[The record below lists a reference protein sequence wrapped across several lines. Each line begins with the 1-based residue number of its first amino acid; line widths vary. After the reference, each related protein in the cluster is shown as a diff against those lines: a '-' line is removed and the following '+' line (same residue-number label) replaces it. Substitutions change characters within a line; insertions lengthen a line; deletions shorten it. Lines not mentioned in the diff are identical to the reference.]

1 MARHDVFQNHAGG
14 GYFLDVQTDYLSH
27 LNTRIVV
34 PLLPLADAPKPA
46 KRLNPIFEIK
56 GERHMMATQYL
67 AAVPGT
73 ILKKPVVNVSDR
85 FDEITNALDMIFNG
99 F

>member
-1 MARHDVFQNHAGG
+1 MALHDVFQNPDGS
-14 GYFLDVQTDYLSH
+14 GYFLDVQTDYLTH

-56 GERHMMATQYL
+56 GERHMMATQYM
-67 AAVPGT
+67 AAVPAN
-73 ILKKPVVNVSDR
+73 ILKKPVANVSDR
-85 FDEITNALDMIFNG
+85 FDEITNALDMIFHG